1 MPDSLWRQL
10 LTIWQLFLALM
21 STPEGQAFLDAVEYT
36 VKDIADGPDQHPD
49 QPASVASAGKGP
61 RKVGGQS

>member
-10 LTIWQLFLALM
+10 LVIWQLFLALM
-21 STPEGQAFLDAVEYT
+21 ATSEGQAFLDAVEYT

-49 QPASVASAGKGP
+49 QPAPTASAGSGP
-61 RKVGGQS
+61 RVVGSK